1 MEILLQHCKDCPKRA
16 LEPGTVLLT
25 EGERAGKLFVLAE
38 GVLEVFRD
46 DVEISV
52 IDDPGAV
59 FGEMSV
65 LLDAPHT
72 ASVRTLTAAVVH
84 VVEDPQAFL
93 AANPAIAVPLATLL
107 ARRLQNVTNY
117 LVDLKQQ
124 FRDQDGHL
132 GMVDEVLESLA
143 NEQGDRFIPA
153 ADLPAEP

>member
-1 MEILLQHCKDCPKRA
+1 MEILLRYCKDCPRREFA
-16 LEPGTVLLT
+16 PGTVLLR

-65 LLDAPHT
+65 LLDTPHT
-72 ASVRTLTAAVVH
+72 ASVRALTSAVVH

-132 GMVDEVLESLA
+132 GMVDEVLEALA